1 MAGTGTVMSENK
13 DKPEQSE
20 GQVSEA
26 ASMDPGA
33 IDQPISDD
41 QGVAGNPDQPHDLDG
56 DGVEAGPNAKPRA
69 NVASNR
75 ND

>member
-1 MAGTGTVMSENK
+1 MSDNK
-13 DKPEQSE
+13 DQPQQSE

-26 ASMDPGA
+26 ASMDTDA

-41 QGVAGNPDQPHDLDG
+41 QGVAGNPDQPHGADG
-56 DGVEAGPNAKPRA
+56 EGVEAGPNAKPRA
-69 NVASNR
+69 NMESNR